1 MAENLNSCHPH
12 GKSRLVSRLPAS
24 AWPGF
29 CRHLGGQPVEED
41 TLAHPFELSALK
53 KKFPETLG
61 FQCLSVWNLEI
72 AEFTPLA
79 VTL

>member
-53 KKFPETLG
+53 KKNFLKLWDFSAYQYG
-61 FQCLSVWNLEI
+61 IWRLLSLLLWL
-72 AEFTPLA
+72 
-79 VTL
+79 